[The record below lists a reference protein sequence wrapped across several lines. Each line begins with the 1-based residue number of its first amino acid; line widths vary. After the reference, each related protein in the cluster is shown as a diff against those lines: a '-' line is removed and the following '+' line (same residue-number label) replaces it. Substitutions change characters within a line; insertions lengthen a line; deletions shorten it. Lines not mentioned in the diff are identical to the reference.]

1 MSRIYTDYIN
11 NIALTL
17 PDRFIDVKTGDSL
30 LVSSKIQEQIE
41 YHANNNTLIHLL
53 LSALNSYFHPKGV
66 NGGTEEILFQL
77 AEIKKMM
84 QHGYPPINNF
94 QGLAPLN
101 NKQGS
106 SNILDMKDLED
117 VLEVF
122 GG

>member
-53 LSALNSYFHPKGV
+53 LSALNSYFHPKGA

-106 SNILDMKDLED
+106 TNILDMKDLED